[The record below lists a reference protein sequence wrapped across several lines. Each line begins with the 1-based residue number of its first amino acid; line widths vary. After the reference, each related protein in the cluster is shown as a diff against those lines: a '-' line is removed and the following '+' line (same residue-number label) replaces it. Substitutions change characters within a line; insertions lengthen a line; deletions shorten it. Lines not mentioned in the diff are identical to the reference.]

1 MKLSERDHPFYRPL
15 WRRIAIVAV
24 VAAWA
29 GFEVLVSGDG
39 FWTMLSLFFLGYAVW
54 MFFISYRPKDADGD
68 GAPPAA

>member
-54 MFFISYRPKDADGD
+54 MFFISYRPKDGD